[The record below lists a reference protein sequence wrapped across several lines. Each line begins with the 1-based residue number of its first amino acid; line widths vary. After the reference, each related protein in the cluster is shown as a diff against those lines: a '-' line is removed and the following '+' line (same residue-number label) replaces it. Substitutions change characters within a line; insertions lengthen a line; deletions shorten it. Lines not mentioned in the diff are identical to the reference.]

1 MKNSSLVG
9 WSLVIASSLFIVLI
23 TGLIFYVGVNEYTTR
38 TVLRF
43 TSVTSVIPFLLVFI
57 SKPCSYIQRIQE
69 FSRWV
74 ENNRRYLWLTLSIS
88 HLVHLF
94 GIFFFVQLQVKQV
107 PNYIWFTGGIAYL
120 VIMMFAV
127 MELVNPSI
135 FDEVSKGI
143 SDSFS
148 QLIYVSGIWYIW
160 FYFLFA
166 YVGAASAYSPLTKGR
181 QLFYTIP
188 AAIIFIA
195 TALLHVLVRIRYKK
209 LDSLSS
215 E

>member
-9 WSLVIASSLFIVLI
+9 WSLVIASSLFILLI
-23 TGLIFYVGVNEYTTR
+23 TGLIFYVGVNEQTIR

-43 TSVTSVIPFLLVFI
+43 TSVTSVVPFLLVFV
-57 SKPCSYIQRIQE
+57 SKPCSYIQRLQE
-69 FSRWV
+69 YSLWI
-74 ENNRRYLWLTLSIS
+74 ENYRRYLWLILSIS

-94 GIFFFVQLQVKQV
+94 GIFVFVQLRVKQV
-107 PNYIWFTGGIAYL
+107 PGYIWFTGGIAYL
-120 VIMMFAV
+120 IIMIFAV
-127 MELVNPSI
+127 MELVNSSI
-135 FDEVSKGI
+135 FDEVSKGV

-148 QLIYVSGIWYIW
+148 KLIYVSGIWYIW
-160 FYFLFA
+160 LYFLFA
-166 YVGAASAYSPLTKGR
+166 YVGAASGYSPLTKGR